1 MPTTRAMEAQFQT
14 LLEKLTEM
22 KSDLTSMNANMG
34 EMKSELTASMNAN
47 MTEMKSELTTNIAE
61 VNTKLTNVNEQ
72 ISANM
77 DELNNKLTANKE
89 ELKSDLKGIGDKLT
103 TMDKKFEEMEGR
115 IESVENKFENK
126 FVDIEN
132 KFENKFEDMESKL
145 EAKIFEKVEDVS
157 ISFRSD
163 LEKLKQK
170 VMIGQGDEFKF
181 QAPYSKPSIKL
192 STYDGKSSWQVYKT
206 QFSIVAD
213 ANQWDS
219 QTKACQL
226 AASLRADAA
235 DILQTLP
242 ETQRLDFDALINA
255 LELRFGEKC
264 VKDYS
269 RLQLKSRQQKVSET
283 LQELATDVE
292 RLSHLA
298 FSDCPTE
305 VREVLALQHFIDG
318 VRDPEIQKAL
328 RMADLKDLKGAL
340 VFAMK
345 FEAAQQA
352 TRKDRHPIRA
362 VNESDTSNSGVER
375 LERQMR
381 SFLNRVESLMS
392 QKADGKK
399 TLKCWT
405 CGREGH
411 LQRSCR
417 ARQGA
422 ETNSA
427 SQKEVSQCVYHSE
440 RSGSKIKRETYLDPT
455 PRGATDRDGEKI
467 DIHGKLKVKIRF
479 GDITYQHAVYV
490 ADIADPFILG
500 LDFLKEHGFT
510 LDFNKNELRSI
521 HEEVTIFKIK
531 HRTESIRQVT
541 ANENITIPPRT
552 EIIVPGYIGNDVSF
566 NSGLIGTAENKAN
579 GLLIASTLVDLSRK
593 TIPVRIC
600 NVTEKP
606 RVFQKGEVLATCSP
620 VTCVCKSSS
629 LLLSNSPQQL
639 TPDLLENAELSPEQ
653 KSSAE
658 RLFQEF
664 EDVFSR
670 NSSDI
675 GHTTV
680 TQHRI
685 DTADHPPIKQHP
697 RRLPFAKQEEVGTL
711 LREMQEND
719 IIEPSSSLWASPI
732 VLVRKKDGST
742 RFCVDYRKLNDVTKK
757 DSYPLPRIDD
767 TLDTLSGHKW
777 FSTLDLKSG
786 YWQVEIH
793 PEDREKQHSL
803 PAKDY
808 GSSKSCR
815 GCTFEEHLQNIR
827 KVLSK
832 LSDANLKLNPSKC
845 KFFQKEVNY
854 LGHIIS
860 AEGVRTD
867 PEKVS
872 AVKNWKHPENL
883 RELRSF
889 LGLCTYYRKF
899 VKGFSNIARPLHKL
913 TESKQ
918 KFQWTKE
925 CEDSFLQL
933 KEALTSSP
941 ILIYPQP
948 DKPFILDTD
957 ASNESVGAV
966 LSQEIDGQER
976 VVAYWSK
983 CLSKPERN
991 YCVTRKE
998 LLAIVKAI
1006 EHFHHYLYGQKFL
1019 LRTDHASLTWLM
1031 NFRNTEGQVARWI
1044 QRLNEYYFDIRHRKG
1059 SSHGNADALSRRPC
1073 PENCRHCS
1081 RVETKYDYAIRQ
1093 ITTST
1098 ATPPDPW
1105 SDEKVRE
1112 DQMADPDIKPLIEFM
1127 ESSSNKPSWQDISA
1141 YSPTTKQYW
1150 ALWNSLHLRN
1160 GVLYRKFESEDG
1172 KTFRWQLVLPRSR
1185 IPDVLKELHGSP
1197 TGGHFGVM
1205 KTLHRVRERFFWGK
1219 VRADVEQ
1226 WCKSCDACS
1235 ARKGPKI
1242 RSRGKLHRYNVGAPF
1257 ERIAFDILGPL
1268 PKTVSGNK
1276 YLLVVM
1282 DYFTKWPEVYPIPDQ
1297 EAPTV
1302 AEAVVQHWI
1311 SRYGVPLQLHSDQGR
1326 NFVSAV
1332 LKGVCELLGID
1343 KTKTTPLHPQSDGM
1357 VERFNR
1363 TILNNLSLM
1372 VSKNQQDWDQKVPLF
1387 LLAYRSAVHET
1398 TGYSP
1403 SQMLFGRDLRLPCDL
1418 LFGRPPDTPSS
1429 PEEYVQNLQ
1438 ARFED
1443 VHNLARERI
1452 NLRTEK
1458 MKTRYDT
1465 KATGHQF
1472 KEGDKVWFYN
1482 PTRRKGLS
1490 PKLQS
1495 HWDGPY
1501 TILKIIN
1508 DVVIRIRKST
1518 NSKPRVVHY
1527 DRLAPYYGH
1536 NS

>member
-1 MPTTRAMEAQFQT
+1 MGHVNELPCNMIINTGANVSIIRNDLAQK
-14 LLEKLTEM
+14 LKEKLIWTPPR
-22 KSDLTSMNANMG
+22 
-34 EMKSELTASMNAN
+34 
-47 MTEMKSELTTNIAE
+47 
-61 VNTKLTNVNEQ
+61 VV
-72 ISANM
+72 
-77 DELNNKLTANKE
+77 
-89 ELKSDLKGIGDKLT
+89 
-103 TMDKKFEEMEGR
+103 
-115 IESVENKFENK
+115 
-126 FVDIEN
+126 
-132 KFENKFEDMESKL
+132 
-145 EAKIFEKVEDVS
+145 
-157 ISFRSD
+157 
-163 LEKLKQK
+163 
-170 VMIGQGDEFKF
+170 
-181 QAPYSKPSIKL
+181 
-192 STYDGKSSWQVYKT
+192 
-206 QFSIVAD
+206 
-213 ANQWDS
+213 
-219 QTKACQL
+219 
-226 AASLRADAA
+226 
-235 DILQTLP
+235 LQTV
-242 ETQRLDFDALINA
+242 T
-255 LELRFGEKC
+255 
-264 VKDYS
+264 
-269 RLQLKSRQQKVSET
+269 
-283 LQELATDVE
+283 
-292 RLSHLA
+292 
-298 FSDCPTE
+298 
-305 VREVLALQHFIDG
+305 
-318 VRDPEIQKAL
+318 
-328 RMADLKDLKGAL
+328 
-340 VFAMK
+340 
-345 FEAAQQA
+345 
-352 TRKDRHPIRA
+352 
-362 VNESDTSNSGVER
+362 
-375 LERQMR
+375 
-381 SFLNRVESLMS
+381 
-392 QKADGKK
+392 
-399 TLKCWT
+399 
-405 CGREGH
+405 
-411 LQRSCR
+411 
-417 ARQGA
+417 
-422 ETNSA
+422 
-427 SQKEVSQCVYHSE
+427 
-440 RSGSKIKRETYLDPT
+440 
-455 PRGATDRDGEKI
+455 GEKI
-467 DIHGKLKVKIRF
+467 DVHGKLKVKIRF
-479 GDITYQHAVYV
+479 GDTTYQHAVYV

-521 HEEVTIFKIK
+521 HEEVTIFKIE

-552 EIIVPGYIGNDVSF
+552 EIIVPEYIGNDVSF
-566 NSGLIGTAENKAN
+566 NSGLIGSAENKAN

-600 NVTEKP
+600 NVTEKS

-639 TPDLLENAELSPEQ
+639 TPDLLENVELSPNRKAPQ
-653 KSSAE
+653 KDCSKNLKTCFLETVAI
-658 RLFQEF
+658 LAILQTVFEF
-664 EDVFSR
+664 
-670 NSSDI
+670 
-675 GHTTV
+675 
-680 TQHRI
+680 
-685 DTADHPPIKQHP
+685 
-697 RRLPFAKQEEVGTL
+697 VG
-711 LREMQEND
+711 
-719 IIEPSSSLWASPI
+719 ISI

-793 PEDREKQHSL
+793 PEDREKNSIHFRPRTMAVQSHAVRALQCASYFRA
-803 PAKDY
+803 PDGDRAK
-808 GSSKSCR
+808 G
-815 GCTFEEHLQNIR
+815 
-827 KVLSK
+827 
-832 LSDANLKLNPSKC
+832 DANLKLNPSKC

-872 AVKNWKHPENL
+872 AVKNWKCPENL

-966 LSQEIDGQER
+966 LSQEIDGHER

-983 CLSKPERN
+983 SLSKPERN

-1006 EHFHHYLYGQKFL
+1006 EHFHHYIYGQKFL
-1019 LRTDHASLTWLM
+1019 LRTDHASLNWLM

-1044 QRLNEYYFDIRHRKG
+1044 QRLNEYYFDIRYRKG

-1105 SDEKVRE
+1105 SDEKVRK

-1185 IPDVLKELHGSP
+1185 IPEVHKELHGSP
-1197 TGGHFGVM
+1197 TRGHFGVM
-1205 KTLHRVRERFFWGK
+1205 KTLHRVRERFCWGK

-1226 WCKSCDACS
+1226 WCKSRDACS

-1268 PKTVSGNK
+1268 PRTASGNK

-1297 EAPTV
+1297 EAPKV

-1343 KTKTTPLHPQSDGM
+1343 KTKTTPLHPHVPQCRSRDY
-1357 VERFNR
+1357 RIF
-1363 TILNNLSLM
+1363 TIP
-1372 VSKNQQDWDQKVPLF
+1372 D
-1387 LLAYRSAVHET
+1387 A
-1398 TGYSP
+1398 
-1403 SQMLFGRDLRLPCDL
+1403 FGRDLRLPCDL

>member
-1 MPTTRAMEAQFQT
+1 
-14 LLEKLTEM
+14 
-22 KSDLTSMNANMG
+22 
-34 EMKSELTASMNAN
+34 
-47 MTEMKSELTTNIAE
+47 
-61 VNTKLTNVNEQ
+61 
-72 ISANM
+72 
-77 DELNNKLTANKE
+77 
-89 ELKSDLKGIGDKLT
+89 
-103 TMDKKFEEMEGR
+103 
-115 IESVENKFENK
+115 
-126 FVDIEN
+126 
-132 KFENKFEDMESKL
+132 
-145 EAKIFEKVEDVS
+145 
-157 ISFRSD
+157 
-163 LEKLKQK
+163 
-170 VMIGQGDEFKF
+170 
-181 QAPYSKPSIKL
+181 
-192 STYDGKSSWQVYKT
+192 
-206 QFSIVAD
+206 
-213 ANQWDS
+213 
-219 QTKACQL
+219 
-226 AASLRADAA
+226 
-235 DILQTLP
+235 
-242 ETQRLDFDALINA
+242 
-255 LELRFGEKC
+255 
-264 VKDYS
+264 
-269 RLQLKSRQQKVSET
+269 
-283 LQELATDVE
+283 
-292 RLSHLA
+292 
-298 FSDCPTE
+298 
-305 VREVLALQHFIDG
+305 
-318 VRDPEIQKAL
+318 
-328 RMADLKDLKGAL
+328 
-340 VFAMK
+340 MK

-427 SQKEVSQCVYHSE
+427 SRKEVSEKLINGHLVGRRLPDFGKPHFQVCQISTKSTGANVSIIRNDLAQKLKE
-440 RSGSKIKRETYLDPT
+440 KLLWT
-455 PRGATDRDGEKI
+455 PPRVVLQTVTGEKI

-479 GDITYQHAVYV
+479 GDTTYQHAVYV

-541 ANENITIPPRT
+541 ANENISIPPRT

-566 NSGLIGTAENKAN
+566 NSGLIGSAENKAN
-579 GLLIASTLVDLSRK
+579 GLLIASTLVDLS
-593 TIPVRIC
+593 
-600 NVTEKP
+600 EKLS
-606 RVFQKGEVLATCSP
+606 RP

-639 TPDLLENAELSPEQ
+639 TPDLLENVELSPEQ

-658 RLFQEF
+658 KTVQEF

-719 IIEPSSSLWASPI
+719 IIEPSSSPWASQ
-732 VLVRKKDGST
+732 SSW
-742 RFCVDYRKLNDVTKK
+742 FK

-793 PEDREKQHSL
+793 PEDREKTAFTSGQGL
-803 PAKDY
+803 WQFKVMPFGLCNAPATFERLMETVLKGLTFEACLIYLDDVII
-808 GSSKSCR
+808 GGR
-815 GCTFEEHLQNIR
+815 TFEEHLQNIR

-854 LGHIIS
+854 LRHIIS

-872 AVKNWKHPENL
+872 AVKNWKRPENL

-976 VVAYWSK
+976 VVVYWSK

-1112 DQMADPDIKPLIEFM
+1112 DQMADPDIKPLIAKNSLVNVALYHIHHIWHYRVRLRESGQPIGRLRKTCKNAFPRTIPVSFGRLDTPIPT
-1127 ESSSNKPSWQDISA
+1127 ESS
-1141 YSPTTKQYW
+1141 
-1150 ALWNSLHLRN
+1150 
-1160 GVLYRKFESEDG
+1160 
-1172 KTFRWQLVLPRSR
+1172 
-1185 IPDVLKELHGSP
+1185 LKEHFFLIYALIVIHAARWLLTTDHVILNHGQVTWMTPELAPLSPNYHTTP
-1197 TGGHFGVM
+1197 TG
-1205 KTLHRVRERFFWGK
+1205 K
-1219 VRADVEQ
+1219 
-1226 WCKSCDACS
+1226 
-1235 ARKGPKI
+1235 
-1242 RSRGKLHRYNVGAPF
+1242 
-1257 ERIAFDILGPL
+1257 
-1268 PKTVSGNK
+1268 
-1276 YLLVVM
+1276 
-1282 DYFTKWPEVYPIPDQ
+1282 
-1297 EAPTV
+1297 
-1302 AEAVVQHWI
+1302 
-1311 SRYGVPLQLHSDQGR
+1311 
-1326 NFVSAV
+1326 
-1332 LKGVCELLGID
+1332 
-1343 KTKTTPLHPQSDGM
+1343 
-1357 VERFNR
+1357 RFNSR
-1363 TILNNLSLM
+1363 QI
-1372 VSKNQQDWDQKVPLF
+1372 
-1387 LLAYRSAVHET
+1387 
-1398 TGYSP
+1398 
-1403 SQMLFGRDLRLPCDL
+1403 
-1418 LFGRPPDTPSS
+1418 
-1429 PEEYVQNLQ
+1429 
-1438 ARFED
+1438 
-1443 VHNLARERI
+1443 
-1452 NLRTEK
+1452 
-1458 MKTRYDT
+1458 
-1465 KATGHQF
+1465 
-1472 KEGDKVWFYN
+1472 
-1482 PTRRKGLS
+1482 
-1490 PKLQS
+1490 
-1495 HWDGPY
+1495 
-1501 TILKIIN
+1501 
-1508 DVVIRIRKST
+1508 
-1518 NSKPRVVHY
+1518 
-1527 DRLAPYYGH
+1527 
-1536 NS
+1536 

>member
-1 MPTTRAMEAQFQT
+1 MGHVNELPCNMIIDTGANVSIIRNDLAQK
-14 LLEKLTEM
+14 LKEKLIWTPPR
-22 KSDLTSMNANMG
+22 
-34 EMKSELTASMNAN
+34 
-47 MTEMKSELTTNIAE
+47 
-61 VNTKLTNVNEQ
+61 VV
-72 ISANM
+72 
-77 DELNNKLTANKE
+77 
-89 ELKSDLKGIGDKLT
+89 
-103 TMDKKFEEMEGR
+103 
-115 IESVENKFENK
+115 
-126 FVDIEN
+126 
-132 KFENKFEDMESKL
+132 
-145 EAKIFEKVEDVS
+145 
-157 ISFRSD
+157 
-163 LEKLKQK
+163 
-170 VMIGQGDEFKF
+170 
-181 QAPYSKPSIKL
+181 
-192 STYDGKSSWQVYKT
+192 
-206 QFSIVAD
+206 
-213 ANQWDS
+213 
-219 QTKACQL
+219 
-226 AASLRADAA
+226 
-235 DILQTLP
+235 LQTV
-242 ETQRLDFDALINA
+242 T
-255 LELRFGEKC
+255 
-264 VKDYS
+264 
-269 RLQLKSRQQKVSET
+269 
-283 LQELATDVE
+283 
-292 RLSHLA
+292 
-298 FSDCPTE
+298 
-305 VREVLALQHFIDG
+305 
-318 VRDPEIQKAL
+318 
-328 RMADLKDLKGAL
+328 
-340 VFAMK
+340 
-345 FEAAQQA
+345 
-352 TRKDRHPIRA
+352 
-362 VNESDTSNSGVER
+362 
-375 LERQMR
+375 
-381 SFLNRVESLMS
+381 
-392 QKADGKK
+392 
-399 TLKCWT
+399 
-405 CGREGH
+405 
-411 LQRSCR
+411 
-417 ARQGA
+417 
-422 ETNSA
+422 
-427 SQKEVSQCVYHSE
+427 
-440 RSGSKIKRETYLDPT
+440 
-455 PRGATDRDGEKI
+455 GEKI
-467 DIHGKLKVKIRF
+467 DIHGKLKVKIKF
-479 GDITYQHAVYV
+479 GDATYQHAVYV

-521 HEEVTIFKIK
+521 HEEVTIFKIE
-531 HRTESIRQVT
+531 H
-541 ANENITIPPRT
+541 RT

-566 NSGLIGTAENKAN
+566 NSGLIGSAENKAN

-719 IIEPSSSLWASPI
+719 IIEPSSSPWASPI

-793 PEDREKQHSL
+793 PEDREKNSIHFRPRTMAVQSHAVRALQCASYFRAPDGDRAKGKKSIIWDTSSL
-803 PAKDY
+803 
-808 GSSKSCR
+808 
-815 GCTFEEHLQNIR
+815 Q
-827 KVLSK
+827 KV
-832 LSDANLKLNPSKC
+832 
-845 KFFQKEVNY
+845 F
-854 LGHIIS
+854 
-860 AEGVRTD
+860 VRT
-867 PEKVS
+867 PKKVS
-872 AVKNWKHPENL
+872 AVKNWKRPENL

-913 TESKQ
+913 TE
-918 KFQWTKE
+918 T
-925 CEDSFLQL
+925 
-933 KEALTSSP
+933 
-941 ILIYPQP
+941 IY
-948 DKPFILDTD
+948 LDTD

-1098 ATPPDPW
+1098 ATPSDPW

-1112 DQMADPDIKPLIEFM
+1112 DQMADPDIQPLIEFM

-1185 IPDVLKELHGSP
+1185 IPEVLKELHGSP

-1205 KTLHRVRERFFWGK
+1205 KTLHRVRERFCWGK

-1268 PKTVSGNK
+1268 PRTASGNK

-1418 LFGRPPDTPSS
+1418 LFGRKVICYSS

-1508 DVVIRIRKST
+1508 DVVIRVRKST

-1527 DRLAPYYGH
+1527 DRLAH
-1536 NS
+1536 IMAIILSVSIIV

>member
-1 MPTTRAMEAQFQT
+1 
-14 LLEKLTEM
+14 
-22 KSDLTSMNANMG
+22 
-34 EMKSELTASMNAN
+34 
-47 MTEMKSELTTNIAE
+47 
-61 VNTKLTNVNEQ
+61 
-72 ISANM
+72 
-77 DELNNKLTANKE
+77 
-89 ELKSDLKGIGDKLT
+89 
-103 TMDKKFEEMEGR
+103 MDKKFEEMEGR
-115 IESVENKFENK
+115 IKSVENKFENK

-145 EAKIFEKVEDVS
+145 EAKIFEKVEAVS

-170 VMIGQGDEFKF
+170 VMTGQGDEFKF

-242 ETQRLDFDALINA
+242 ETQRLDFDALVNA

-318 VRDPEIQKAL
+318 VRDLEIQKAL
-328 RMADLKDLKGAL
+328 RMADLKDLKRAL

-345 FEAAQQA
+345 LEAAQQA

-362 VNESDTSNSGVER
+362 VNESDTSNSSVER

-381 SFLNRVESLMS
+381 SFMNRVESLMS

-427 SQKEVSQCVYHSE
+427 SRKEVS
-440 RSGSKIKRETYLDPT
+440 
-455 PRGATDRDGEKI
+455 EKLI
-467 DIHGKLKVKIRF
+467 NGHLVGRRLPDFGKPHFQVCQISTKSN
-479 GDITYQHAVYV
+479 
-490 ADIADPFILG
+490 DIADPFILG

-521 HEEVTIFKIK
+521 HEEVTIFKIE
-531 HRTESIRQVT
+531 HGTESIRQVT

-566 NSGLIGTAENKAN
+566 NSGLIGSAENKAN

-639 TPDLLENAELSPEQ
+639 TPDLLE
-653 KSSAE
+653 
-658 RLFQEF
+658 
-664 EDVFSR
+664 
-670 NSSDI
+670 
-675 GHTTV
+675 
-680 TQHRI
+680 
-685 DTADHPPIKQHP
+685 
-697 RRLPFAKQEEVGTL
+697 
-711 LREMQEND
+711 
-719 IIEPSSSLWASPI
+719 
-732 VLVRKKDGST
+732 
-742 RFCVDYRKLNDVTKK
+742 
-757 DSYPLPRIDD
+757 
-767 TLDTLSGHKW
+767 
-777 FSTLDLKSG
+777 
-786 YWQVEIH
+786 
-793 PEDREKQHSL
+793 
-803 PAKDY
+803 
-808 GSSKSCR
+808 
-815 GCTFEEHLQNIR
+815 
-827 KVLSK
+827 
-832 LSDANLKLNPSKC
+832 
-845 KFFQKEVNY
+845 
-854 LGHIIS
+854 
-860 AEGVRTD
+860 
-867 PEKVS
+867 
-872 AVKNWKHPENL
+872 
-883 RELRSF
+883 
-889 LGLCTYYRKF
+889 
-899 VKGFSNIARPLHKL
+899 
-913 TESKQ
+913 
-918 KFQWTKE
+918 
-925 CEDSFLQL
+925 
-933 KEALTSSP
+933 
-941 ILIYPQP
+941 
-948 DKPFILDTD
+948 
-957 ASNESVGAV
+957 
-966 LSQEIDGQER
+966 
-976 VVAYWSK
+976 
-983 CLSKPERN
+983 
-991 YCVTRKE
+991 
-998 LLAIVKAI
+998 
-1006 EHFHHYLYGQKFL
+1006 
-1019 LRTDHASLTWLM
+1019 
-1031 NFRNTEGQVARWI
+1031 
-1044 QRLNEYYFDIRHRKG
+1044 
-1059 SSHGNADALSRRPC
+1059 NADALSRRPC

-1185 IPDVLKELHGSP
+1185 IPEVLKELHGSP

-1268 PKTVSGNK
+1268 PRTASGNK
-1276 YLLVVM
+1276 YLLVVI

>member
-14 LLEKLTEM
+14 LLEKLTASMNANMGEM
-22 KSDLTSMNANMG
+22 KSDLTASMNANMG

-47 MTEMKSELTTNIAE
+47 MGEMKSDLTASIAE

-103 TMDKKFEEMEGR
+103 TVDKKFEEMEER
-115 IESVENKFENK
+115 IESV
-126 FVDIEN
+126 
-132 KFENKFEDMESKL
+132 ENKFEDMESKL
-145 EAKIFEKVEDVS
+145 EAKIFEKVEEVS

-170 VMIGQGDEFKF
+170 VMTGQGDEFKF
-181 QAPYSKPSIKL
+181 QAPFSKPSIKL

-226 AASLRADAA
+226 SASLRADAA

-242 ETQRLDFDALINA
+242 ETQRLDFDALVNA

-264 VKDYS
+264 EG
-269 RLQLKSRQQKVSET
+269 LQQTPAEVTAAESVQT

-362 VNESDTSNSGVER
+362 INESDTSNSSVER

-381 SFLNRVESLMS
+381 SFMNRVESLMS

-422 ETNSA
+422 ETNKRLPEGGVGKLINDHLVGAEVARFWKAPHS
-427 SQKEVSQCVYHSE
+427 SVSNFDKEY
-440 RSGSKIKRETYLDPT
+440 RNLSGP

-467 DIHGKLKVKIRF
+467 DIHGKLKVTIQF
-479 GDITYQHAVYV
+479 GDTTYQHAVYV

-521 HEEVTIFKIK
+521 HEEVTIFKIE
-531 HRTESIRQVT
+531 HRSESIRQVT

-566 NSGLIGTAENKAN
+566 NSGLIGSAENKAN

-639 TPDLLENAELSPEQ
+639 TPDLLENAELSLEQ

-719 IIEPSSSLWASPI
+719 IIEPSSSPWASPI

-793 PEDREKQHSL
+793 PEDREKTAFTSGQGL
-803 PAKDY
+803 WQFKVMPFGLCNAPATFERLMETVLKGLTFEACLIYLDDVII
-808 GSSKSCR
+808 GGR
-815 GCTFEEHLQNIR
+815 TFEEHLQNIR

-832 LSDANLKLNPSKC
+832 LSDANLKLNPSKG

-872 AVKNWKHPENL
+872 AVKNWKRPE
-883 RELRSF
+883 
-889 LGLCTYYRKF
+889 KPP
-899 VKGFSNIARPLHKL
+899 PLHKL

-1073 PENCRHCS
+1073 PENCRH
-1081 RVETKYDYAIRQ
+1081 
-1093 ITTST
+1093 
-1098 ATPPDPW
+1098 
-1105 SDEKVRE
+1105 
-1112 DQMADPDIKPLIEFM
+1112 F
-1127 ESSSNKPSWQDISA
+1127 
-1141 YSPTTKQYW
+1141 
-1150 ALWNSLHLRN
+1150 
-1160 GVLYRKFESEDG
+1160 
-1172 KTFRWQLVLPRSR
+1172 
-1185 IPDVLKELHGSP
+1185 
-1197 TGGHFGVM
+1197 
-1205 KTLHRVRERFFWGK
+1205 
-1219 VRADVEQ
+1219 
-1226 WCKSCDACS
+1226 
-1235 ARKGPKI
+1235 
-1242 RSRGKLHRYNVGAPF
+1242 
-1257 ERIAFDILGPL
+1257 
-1268 PKTVSGNK
+1268 
-1276 YLLVVM
+1276 
-1282 DYFTKWPEVYPIPDQ
+1282 PE
-1297 EAPTV
+1297 
-1302 AEAVVQHWI
+1302 
-1311 SRYGVPLQLHSDQGR
+1311 
-1326 NFVSAV
+1326 
-1332 LKGVCELLGID
+1332 
-1343 KTKTTPLHPQSDGM
+1343 
-1357 VERFNR
+1357 
-1363 TILNNLSLM
+1363 
-1372 VSKNQQDWDQKVPLF
+1372 
-1387 LLAYRSAVHET
+1387 
-1398 TGYSP
+1398 
-1403 SQMLFGRDLRLPCDL
+1403 
-1418 LFGRPPDTPSS
+1418 
-1429 PEEYVQNLQ
+1429 
-1438 ARFED
+1438 
-1443 VHNLARERI
+1443 
-1452 NLRTEK
+1452 
-1458 MKTRYDT
+1458 
-1465 KATGHQF
+1465 
-1472 KEGDKVWFYN
+1472 
-1482 PTRRKGLS
+1482 
-1490 PKLQS
+1490 
-1495 HWDGPY
+1495 
-1501 TILKIIN
+1501 
-1508 DVVIRIRKST
+1508 
-1518 NSKPRVVHY
+1518 
-1527 DRLAPYYGH
+1527 
-1536 NS
+1536 

>member
-14 LLEKLTEM
+14 LLEKLTA
-22 KSDLTSMNANMG
+22 SMNANMG
-34 EMKSELTASMNAN
+34 EMKSELTGMNAN
-47 MTEMKSELTTNIAE
+47 MGEL
-61 VNTKLTNVNEQ
+61 NTKLTNVNEQ
-72 ISANM
+72 IS
-77 DELNNKLTANKE
+77 ANKE

-170 VMIGQGDEFKF
+170 VMTGQGDEFKF

-213 ANQWDS
+213 VNQWDS

-242 ETQRLDFDALINA
+242 ETQRLDIDALVNA

-283 LQELATDVE
+283 LQELATSVE

-305 VREVLALQHFIDG
+305 VREVLALQHFVDG

-362 VNESDTSNSGVER
+362 VNESDTSNSSVER

-427 SQKEVSQCVYHSE
+427 SQKE
-440 RSGSKIKRETYLDPT
+440 
-455 PRGATDRDGEKI
+455 
-467 DIHGKLKVKIRF
+467 
-479 GDITYQHAVYV
+479 
-490 ADIADPFILG
+490 
-500 LDFLKEHGFT
+500 EHGFT

-521 HEEVTIFKIK
+521 HEEVTIFKIE
-531 HRTESIRQVT
+531 HRSEPIRQVT
-541 ANENITIPPRT
+541 ANENITISPRT

-566 NSGLIGTAENKAN
+566 NSGLIGSAENKAN

-593 TIPVRIC
+593 
-600 NVTEKP
+600 
-606 RVFQKGEVLATCSP
+606 L
-620 VTCVCKSSS
+620 
-629 LLLSNSPQQL
+629 
-639 TPDLLENAELSPEQ
+639 
-653 KSSAE
+653 
-658 RLFQEF
+658 
-664 EDVFSR
+664 SR

-719 IIEPSSSLWASPI
+719 IIEPSSSPWASPI

-815 GCTFEEHLQNIR
+815 SGSAMRQL
-827 KVLSK
+827 LS
-832 LSDANLKLNPSKC
+832 
-845 KFFQKEVNY
+845 
-854 LGHIIS
+854 S
-860 AEGVRTD
+860 A
-867 PEKVS
+867 
-872 AVKNWKHPENL
+872 
-883 RELRSF
+883 
-889 LGLCTYYRKF
+889 
-899 VKGFSNIARPLHKL
+899 
-913 TESKQ
+913 
-918 KFQWTKE
+918 
-925 CEDSFLQL
+925 
-933 KEALTSSP
+933 
-941 ILIYPQP
+941 
-948 DKPFILDTD
+948 
-957 ASNESVGAV
+957 
-966 LSQEIDGQER
+966 
-976 VVAYWSK
+976 
-983 CLSKPERN
+983 
-991 YCVTRKE
+991 
-998 LLAIVKAI
+998 
-1006 EHFHHYLYGQKFL
+1006 
-1019 LRTDHASLTWLM
+1019 
-1031 NFRNTEGQVARWI
+1031 
-1044 QRLNEYYFDIRHRKG
+1044 
-1059 SSHGNADALSRRPC
+1059 
-1073 PENCRHCS
+1073 
-1081 RVETKYDYAIRQ
+1081 
-1093 ITTST
+1093 
-1098 ATPPDPW
+1098 
-1105 SDEKVRE
+1105 
-1112 DQMADPDIKPLIEFM
+1112 
-1127 ESSSNKPSWQDISA
+1127 
-1141 YSPTTKQYW
+1141 
-1150 ALWNSLHLRN
+1150 
-1160 GVLYRKFESEDG
+1160 
-1172 KTFRWQLVLPRSR
+1172 
-1185 IPDVLKELHGSP
+1185 
-1197 TGGHFGVM
+1197 
-1205 KTLHRVRERFFWGK
+1205 
-1219 VRADVEQ
+1219 
-1226 WCKSCDACS
+1226 
-1235 ARKGPKI
+1235 
-1242 RSRGKLHRYNVGAPF
+1242 
-1257 ERIAFDILGPL
+1257 
-1268 PKTVSGNK
+1268 
-1276 YLLVVM
+1276 
-1282 DYFTKWPEVYPIPDQ
+1282 
-1297 EAPTV
+1297 
-1302 AEAVVQHWI
+1302 
-1311 SRYGVPLQLHSDQGR
+1311 
-1326 NFVSAV
+1326 
-1332 LKGVCELLGID
+1332 
-1343 KTKTTPLHPQSDGM
+1343 
-1357 VERFNR
+1357 
-1363 TILNNLSLM
+1363 
-1372 VSKNQQDWDQKVPLF
+1372 
-1387 LLAYRSAVHET
+1387 
-1398 TGYSP
+1398 
-1403 SQMLFGRDLRLPCDL
+1403 
-1418 LFGRPPDTPSS
+1418 
-1429 PEEYVQNLQ
+1429 
-1438 ARFED
+1438 
-1443 VHNLARERI
+1443 
-1452 NLRTEK
+1452 
-1458 MKTRYDT
+1458 
-1465 KATGHQF
+1465 
-1472 KEGDKVWFYN
+1472 
-1482 PTRRKGLS
+1482 
-1490 PKLQS
+1490 
-1495 HWDGPY
+1495 
-1501 TILKIIN
+1501 
-1508 DVVIRIRKST
+1508 
-1518 NSKPRVVHY
+1518 
-1527 DRLAPYYGH
+1527 
-1536 NS
+1536 

>member
-1 MPTTRAMEAQFQT
+1 MPTTRAMEAQFQIF
-14 LLEKLTEM
+14 LEKLTASMNANMGEM
-22 KSDLTSMNANMG
+22 KSDLTASMNANMG
-34 EMKSELTASMNAN
+34 EMKSELTGMNAN
-47 MTEMKSELTTNIAE
+47 MGEMKSELI
-61 VNTKLTNVNEQ
+61 
-72 ISANM
+72 
-77 DELNNKLTANKE
+77 ANKE

-145 EAKIFEKVEDVS
+145 E
-157 ISFRSD
+157 
-163 LEKLKQK
+163 KLKQK
-170 VMIGQGDEFKF
+170 VMTGQGDEFKF

-192 STYDGKSSWQVYKT
+192 STYDGKSSWQVYKI

-242 ETQRLDFDALINA
+242 EIQRLDFDALVNA

-362 VNESDTSNSGVER
+362 VNESDTSNSSVER

-381 SFLNRVESLMS
+381 SFMNRVESLMS

-422 ETNSA
+422 ETNKRLPEGGVGKLINGHLVGRRLPDFGKPHFPVCQISTKSTGENGIFIMGHVNELPCNMIIDTGA
-427 SQKEVSQCVYHSE
+427 NVSILRNDLAQKLKE
-440 RSGSKIKRETYLDPT
+440 KLIWT
-455 PRGATDRDGEKI
+455 PPRVVLQTVTGEKI

-479 GDITYQHAVYV
+479 GDTTYQHAVYV

-552 EIIVPGYIGNDVSF
+552 EIIVLGYIGNDVSF
-566 NSGLIGTAENKAN
+566 NSGLIGSAENKAN

-600 NVTEKP
+600 NVTEKS

-639 TPDLLENAELSPEQ
+639 TPDLLENVELSPEQ

-664 EDVFSR
+664 KDVFSR

-719 IIEPSSSLWASPI
+719 IIEPSSSPWASPI

-793 PEDREKQHSL
+793 PEDREKTAFTSGQGL
-803 PAKDY
+803 WQFKVMPFGLCNAPATFERLMETVLKGLTFEACLIYLDDVII
-808 GSSKSCR
+808 GGR
-815 GCTFEEHLQNIR
+815 TFEEHLQNIR

-872 AVKNWKHPENL
+872 AVKNWKRPENL

-1185 IPDVLKELHGSP
+1185 IPEVLKELHGSP

-1205 KTLHRVRERFFWGK
+1205 KTLHRVRERFCWGK

-1242 RSRGKLHRYNVGAPF
+1242 RRRGKLHRYNVGAPF

-1268 PKTVSGNK
+1268 PRTAS
-1276 YLLVVM
+1276 
-1282 DYFTKWPEVYPIPDQ
+1282 
-1297 EAPTV
+1297 

-1403 SQMLFGRDLRLPCDL
+1403 SQMFFGRDLRLP
-1418 LFGRPPDTPSS
+1418 
-1429 PEEYVQNLQ
+1429 
-1438 ARFED
+1438 
-1443 VHNLARERI
+1443 
-1452 NLRTEK
+1452 
-1458 MKTRYDT
+1458 
-1465 KATGHQF
+1465 
-1472 KEGDKVWFYN
+1472 
-1482 PTRRKGLS
+1482 
-1490 PKLQS
+1490 
-1495 HWDGPY
+1495 
-1501 TILKIIN
+1501 
-1508 DVVIRIRKST
+1508 
-1518 NSKPRVVHY
+1518 
-1527 DRLAPYYGH
+1527 
-1536 NS
+1536 

>member
-1 MPTTRAMEAQFQT
+1 MNANMGEMKS
-14 LLEKLTEM
+14 ELTASMNANMGEM

-47 MTEMKSELTTNIAE
+47 MGEMKSELTASMN
-61 VNTKLTNVNEQ
+61 
-72 ISANM
+72 ANM

-115 IESVENKFENK
+115 IESVENKFE
-126 FVDIEN
+126 
-132 KFENKFEDMESKL
+132 DMESKL
-145 EAKIFEKVEDVS
+145 EAKIFEKVEEVS

-170 VMIGQGDEFKF
+170 VMTGQGDEFKF

-219 QTKACQL
+219 HTKACQL

-242 ETQRLDFDALINA
+242 ETQRLDFDALVNA

-422 ETNSA
+422 ETN
-427 SQKEVSQCVYHSE
+427 
-440 RSGSKIKRETYLDPT
+440 KRLPE
-455 PRGATDRDGEKI
+455 GGV
-467 DIHGKLKVKIRF
+467 GKLINDHLVGRRLPDF
-479 GDITYQHAVYV
+479 GKPHIPVCQISTKST
-490 ADIADPFILG
+490 DIADPFILG

-521 HEEVTIFKIK
+521 HEEVTIFKIE

-719 IIEPSSSLWASPI
+719 IIEPSSSPWASPI

-742 RFCVDYRKLNDVTKK
+742 RFCVDYRKLNDVTKT

-815 GCTFEEHLQNIR
+815 GRTFEEHLQNIR

-872 AVKNWKHPENL
+872 AVKNWKRPENL

-1185 IPDVLKELHGSP
+1185 IPEVLKELHGSP

-1226 WCKSCDACS
+1226 WCKSCDACA
-1235 ARKGPKI
+1235 ARKGAK
-1242 RSRGKLHRYNVGAPF
+1242 
-1257 ERIAFDILGPL
+1257 
-1268 PKTVSGNK
+1268 
-1276 YLLVVM
+1276 
-1282 DYFTKWPEVYPIPDQ
+1282 
-1297 EAPTV
+1297 
-1302 AEAVVQHWI
+1302 
-1311 SRYGVPLQLHSDQGR
+1311 
-1326 NFVSAV
+1326 
-1332 LKGVCELLGID
+1332 
-1343 KTKTTPLHPQSDGM
+1343 
-1357 VERFNR
+1357 
-1363 TILNNLSLM
+1363 
-1372 VSKNQQDWDQKVPLF
+1372 
-1387 LLAYRSAVHET
+1387 
-1398 TGYSP
+1398 
-1403 SQMLFGRDLRLPCDL
+1403 
-1418 LFGRPPDTPSS
+1418 DT
-1429 PEEYVQNLQ
+1429 
-1438 ARFED
+1438 
-1443 VHNLARERI
+1443 
-1452 NLRTEK
+1452 
-1458 MKTRYDT
+1458 
-1465 KATGHQF
+1465 
-1472 KEGDKVWFYN
+1472 
-1482 PTRRKGLS
+1482 
-1490 PKLQS
+1490 
-1495 HWDGPY
+1495 
-1501 TILKIIN
+1501 
-1508 DVVIRIRKST
+1508 
-1518 NSKPRVVHY
+1518 
-1527 DRLAPYYGH
+1527 
-1536 NS
+1536 

>member
-14 LLEKLTEM
+14 LLEKLT
-22 KSDLTSMNANMG
+22 
-34 EMKSELTASMNAN
+34 ASMNAN
-47 MTEMKSELTTNIAE
+47 MTEMKSE
-61 VNTKLTNVNEQ
+61 
-72 ISANM
+72 
-77 DELNNKLTANKE
+77 LTANKE

-145 EAKIFEKVEDVS
+145 E
-157 ISFRSD
+157 
-163 LEKLKQK
+163 KLKQK
-170 VMIGQGDEFKF
+170 VMTGQGDEFKF

-235 DILQTLP
+235 DISQTLP
-242 ETQRLDFDALINA
+242 EIQRLDFDALVNA

-269 RLQLKSRQQKVSET
+269 RLQLKSQQQKVSET

-318 VRDPEIQKAL
+318 VRDPEILKAL

-422 ETNSA
+422 ETNKRLPEGGVGKLINDHRVGRRLPDFGKPHIPVCQISTKSTGENGIFIMGHVHELPCNMIIDTGA
-427 SQKEVSQCVYHSE
+427 NVSIIRNDLAQKLKE
-440 RSGSKIKRETYLDPT
+440 KLIWT
-455 PRGATDRDGEKI
+455 PARMVLQTVTGEKI
-467 DIHGKLKVKIRF
+467 DIHGKLKVKIQF
-479 GDITYQHAVYV
+479 GDTTYQHAVYV

-521 HEEVTIFKIK
+521 HEEVTIFKIE

-541 ANENITIPPRT
+541 ANENITINPRT
-552 EIIVPGYIGNDVSF
+552 EIIVPGYIGNDESL
-566 NSGLIGTAENKAN
+566 NSGLIATAENKAN

-670 NSSDI
+670 KSSDI
-675 GHTTV
+675 GHTTM

-685 DTADHPPIKQHP
+685 DTADHPPIEQHP
-697 RRLPFAKQEEVGTL
+697 RCLPFAKQEEVGTL

-719 IIEPSSSLWASPI
+719 IIEPSSSPWASPI

-793 PEDREKQHSL
+793 PEDREKTAFTSGQGL
-803 PAKDY
+803 WQFKVMPFGLCNAPATFERLMETVLKGLTFEACLIYLDDVII
-808 GSSKSCR
+808 GGR
-815 GCTFEEHLQNIR
+815 TFEEHLQNIR

-860 AEGVRTD
+860 AEGVR
-867 PEKVS
+867 
-872 AVKNWKHPENL
+872 
-883 RELRSF
+883 
-889 LGLCTYYRKF
+889 
-899 VKGFSNIARPLHKL
+899 NIARPLHKL

-1185 IPDVLKELHGSP
+1185 IPEVLKELHGSP

-1226 WCKSCDACS
+1226 CCKSCDACS

-1268 PKTVSGNK
+1268 PRTASGNK

-1387 LLAYRSAVHET
+1387 LLAYRSAVHES

-1518 NSKPRVVHY
+1518 NSKSRVVHY